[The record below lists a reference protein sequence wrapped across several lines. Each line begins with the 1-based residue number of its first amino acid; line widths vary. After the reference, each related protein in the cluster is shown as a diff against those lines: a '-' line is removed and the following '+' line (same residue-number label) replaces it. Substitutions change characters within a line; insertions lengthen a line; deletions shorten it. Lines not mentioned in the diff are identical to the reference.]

1 MVTLAAAV
9 LLGLAALIA
18 AMVAALSTPRL
29 GLDLAATPDGGVVV
43 ERSAAGLQAGE
54 CVLSISAG
62 PDTVQLRPD
71 DLIEEPD
78 AIDNFPAREVFMARQ
93 EALTD
98 LLAKD
103 AVELLVRGA
112 DGGERSVRITPRP
125 ATLGDLA
132 FGFWFQIGVGF
143 GGLLISAW
151 VWALRPGDW
160 AARMFALTGLAIL
173 TFTHAAA
180 IYSTREL
187 ALDARLFRALC
198 ELNYVG
204 ASLFGV
210 AMINVFLSYPKRLVP
225 PVGLLV
231 APLVFGAW
239 GTATL
244 LRLTPDVATAY
255 HLPIVTEMGLI
266 LAAILAQAVAVR
278 KDPTSR
284 AALLWLGL
292 SVAVGAG
299 AFVTLMAA
307 PQVLGFA
314 PAMPQGYA
322 FGFFLLI
329 HVGVALGLRRYR
341 LFDLKDWAFA
351 ILFYAGAAA
360 AFVILDLV
368 LVMTLPLDQGPAL
381 GLSLL
386 VVAFAYLPLRD
397 GLWRRLVARRTLEDH
412 ELFNAVIEVA
422 FGGNRRERGDRWREL
437 LTRLFEPLEITRADE
452 TLKKPTASDDGLRL
466 TLPATADSPALMLQ
480 YPWRGRGLFGRAHL
494 KLARQLAAMMSHVQD
509 SREAYERGVSEE
521 RRRIARDL
529 HDDVGARLLSGLHT
543 KDLPGAREAVR
554 EALGDIRVI
563 VSGMTGDG
571 LPLSQVVADLRHETG
586 RRLEAAGLE
595 LDWDTPSTEGDDAL
609 LDYRTYRALISAHRE
624 MISNAIRHAQASRVS
639 VAVTVEN
646 GRLRTT
652 VSDDGV
658 GLGARTGDGIG
669 GSGLRNMSRRID
681 ELGGELTFPEQAR
694 GAGVA
699 LSLPLSIG

>member
-1 MVTLAAAV
+1 MNASWRGRRRFPTCWRKNSVTL
-9 LLGLAALIA
+9 GL
-18 AMVAALSTPRL
+18 R
-29 GLDLAATPDGGVVV
+29 
-43 ERSAAGLQAGE
+43 R
-54 CVLSISAG
+54 
-62 PDTVQLRPD
+62 
-71 DLIEEPD
+71 
-78 AIDNFPAREVFMARQ
+78 
-93 EALTD
+93 
-98 LLAKD
+98 
-103 AVELLVRGA
+103 A
-112 DGGERSVRITPRP
+112 DGGERTVEITPRP
-125 ATLGDLA
+125 AAIGDLP

-151 VWALRPGDW
+151 VWALRPGEW
-160 AARMFALTGLAIL
+160 AARMFALTGLAML

-187 ALDARLFRALC
+187 ALAAPLFRALC

-225 PVGLLV
+225 MVGLLA
-231 APLVFGAW
+231 APVVFGAW
-239 GTATL
+239 GAATL
-244 LRLTPDVATAY
+244 LRLMPDVATAY
-255 HLPIVTEMGLI
+255 HLPVVTEMGLI
-266 LAAILAQAVAVR
+266 LVAILAQAVAVR

-292 SVAVGAG
+292 SVAIGAG
-299 AFVTLMAA
+299 AFVAMMAA

-329 HVGVALGLRRYR
+329 HIGVALGLRRYR

-386 VVAFAYLPLRD
+386 MVAFAYLPLRD
-397 GLWRRLVARRTLEDH
+397 WLWRRMVARRTLADH

-422 FGGNRRERGDRWREL
+422 FGGSRRERGDRWREL
-437 LTRLFEPLEITRADE
+437 LNRLFEPLDVTPLGNGPA
-452 TLKKPTASDDGLRL
+452 TPQASEDGLRL
-466 TLPATADSPALMLQ
+466 TLPATADSPALALQ
-480 YPWRGRGLFGRAHL
+480 YPWRGRGLFGRPHL

-509 SREAYERGVSEE
+509 SREAYERGVIEE

-571 LPLSQVVADLRHETG
+571 LPLSQVVADLRHETA
-586 RRLEAAGLE
+586 RRLESAGLA
-595 LDWDTPSTEGDDAL
+595 LDWETPATEADDAL

-639 VAVTVEN
+639 VAVLVEN
-646 GRLRTT
+646 GRLHTT

-658 GLGARTGDGIG
+658 GLGERVGDGVG

-681 ELGGELTFPEQAR
+681 ELGGELTFPGQAR

-699 LSLPLSIG
+699 LSLPLSIP